1 MRAVRT
7 VVTAVLGFTV
17 IAIGAALLVLPGP
30 GLVVIALGLFILSAE
45 FVWAKRLLDR
55 MKNEA
60 EKVRDRF
67 GPSSP

>member
-1 MRAVRT
+1 MRAVKT

-60 EKVRDRF
+60 QKVRDRF

>member
-1 MRAVRT
+1 M
-7 VVTAVLGFTV
+7 TAVFGFTV

-60 EKVRDRF
+60 QKVRDRF

>member
-7 VVTAVLGFTV
+7 VVTAVFGFTV

-60 EKVRDRF
+60 QKVRDRF

>member
-7 VVTAVLGFTV
+7 VVTAVIGFTV
-17 IAIGAALLVLPGP
+17 LAIGAALLVLPGP

-55 MKNEA
+55 MKGEA
-60 EKVRDRF
+60 QKVRDRF
-67 GPSSP
+67 GSSST